1 MVNAIER
8 KVQCYSQLPQKQEAQ
23 YVTQGQSGS
32 IMSGRR
38 QKEMGRKWRSV
49 FTGASM
55 GKSRQ
60 GRVKSLGLAS
70 LNNSSW
76 FGNIVGGS

>member
-1 MVNAIER
+1 MPLKEKFNVIHSSPRIKRHNMSHR
-8 KVQCYSQLPQKQEAQ
+8 VRVEAS
-23 YVTQGQSGS
+23 VSV
-32 IMSGRR
+32 RR

-55 GKSRQ
+55 GVSRH

-70 LNNSSW
+70 LNNSSS
-76 FGNIVGGS
+76 FGNILGGS

>member
-1 MVNAIER
+1 MPLKEKFSVIHSFPRNPVSHR
-8 KVQCYSQLPQKQEAQ
+8 VRVEAS
-23 YVTQGQSGS
+23 VSV
-32 IMSGRR
+32 RR

-55 GKSRQ
+55 GKSRH

-70 LNNSSW
+70 LKNPSW

>member
-32 IMSGRR
+32 ISVR
-38 QKEMGRKWRSV
+38 QEAERNGEKVEISLYWGFHGKVKAWQGKEFRIG
-49 FTGASM
+49 
-55 GKSRQ
+55 
-60 GRVKSLGLAS
+60 
-70 LNNSSW
+70 
-76 FGNIVGGS
+76 

>member
-1 MVNAIER
+1 MLLKEKFNVIPSSPRNKR
-8 KVQCYSQLPQKQEAQ
+8 HSMSHRVRVEAS
-23 YVTQGQSGS
+23 V
-32 IMSGRR
+32 SGRR

-55 GKSRQ
+55 GKSRH

-70 LNNSSW
+70 LNNSSGS
-76 FGNIVGGS
+76 GNIVGGS